1 MHQLNTPSQ
10 QFHHVG
16 AVEIRPNNFAVTLPF
31 EILDRKIN
39 ISTHKSL
46 TWGEIHSLL
55 SKHTREGLRMFL
67 VTTKGQSHLVLE
79 TDKNMN
85 PTDARK
91 LEQEVYLLLTK
102 AIGRDENSNDVK
114 SSRSRNLTVFGFYH
128 GDDAV
133 KFLNAYRY
141 FREPAEPLKI
151 SETGMMMFYAGEL
164 PVLVNAKNINYIRQD
179 QRSSESVVISF
190 MSSSVFVT
198 YPSEEIAEKVI
209 LKAQEYLMGVV
220 PTLS

>member
-1 MHQLNTPSQ
+1 M
-10 QFHHVG
+10 
-16 AVEIRPNNFAVTLPF
+16 
-31 EILDRKIN
+31 D
-39 ISTHKSL
+39 
-46 TWGEIHSLL
+46 
-55 SKHTREGLRMFL
+55 
-67 VTTKGQSHLVLE
+67 
-79 TDKNMN
+79 

-102 AIGRDENSNDVK
+102 AIGRAENSNDVK
-114 SSRSRNLTVFGFYH
+114 SSRSRNLIVFGFYH

-151 SETGMMMFYAGEL
+151 SETGMMLFYAGEL

-179 QRSSESVVISF
+179 QRSGETVVISF
-190 MSSSVFVT
+190 MSSSVFVV
-198 YPSEEIAEKVI
+198 YPSEEIAEQVI
-209 LKAQEYLMGVV
+209 LKAQKYLMRVV